1 MFNVEI
7 LERIGQKPIVVPA
20 SQVVV
25 RMPDGTPISV
35 AALYGSSSSVMV
47 SHCTDKDFQETL
59 GKLGIKEKVMVT
71 QIKV

>member
-1 MFNVEI
+1 VFNVEI

-59 GKLGIKEKVMVT
+59 GKLGIKEKVIVT

>member
-7 LERIGQKPIVVPA
+7 LEQIGKKPLVLPA

-59 GKLGIKEKVMVT
+59 GKLGINQKVTVT

>member
-59 GKLGIKEKVMVT
+59 GKLGIKEKVIVT